1 MSLERCHFCTQYVS
15 STKDGKAAHMRKAHG
30 VTVRSAAPYTA
41 EEKATIVARMEM
53 RLGLQNFIVPEPL
66 PKPVSFR
73 YTCNKCGPTNNE
85 GYWMVN
91 GTGVCE
97 PCVKKEAGTADQ
109 PVTEIDEDIQYH
121 D

>member
-1 MSLERCHFCTQYVS
+1 MMSLERCHFCTQYVS

-30 VTVRSAAPYTA
+30 VTVRNVAPYTA
-41 EEKATIVARMEM
+41 QEKARIVARMEE
-53 RLGLQNFIVPEPL
+53 RLGLRHFIVPEAL

-85 GYWMVN
+85 GYWMTDN
-91 GTGVCE
+91 TGICE
-97 PCVKKEAGTADQ
+97 PCVKKEAVTT
-109 PVTEIDEDIQYH
+109 TEIDEDIQYH